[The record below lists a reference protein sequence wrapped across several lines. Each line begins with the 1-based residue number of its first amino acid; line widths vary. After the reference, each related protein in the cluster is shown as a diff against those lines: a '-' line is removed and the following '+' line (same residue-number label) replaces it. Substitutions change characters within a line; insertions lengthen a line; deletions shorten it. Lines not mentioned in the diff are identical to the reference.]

1 MQIKNL
7 NKRIVLYILIISIIW
22 VIAIVIFL
30 KIAQVHY
37 HPILKQETI
46 GTGYDLKTEPLYSG
60 DSVTQSFTSSY
71 DALNS
76 VAIAMSYEDTISPST
91 TLLVEVFRNDVLLVN
106 QPLIIHAFPKGTF
119 VKLQL
124 NSTECLN
131 DSFKVVITNTSA
143 TTDSDAVFSVMKT
156 LVDVENL
163 EPYTQNGIVQNGFI
177 LFQTT
182 YETGHNY
189 YELFTY
195 LIWIV
200 ITSLITT
207 AFAKHLILRMGPEHL
222 PDC

>member
-1 MQIKNL
+1 MRIKNL
-7 NKRIVLYILIISIIW
+7 NIKFVLFFLIVCIIW
-22 VIAIVIFL
+22 VMAFVIFL
-30 KIAQVHY
+30 KITQINF
-37 HPILKQETI
+37 HPTIKQETI
-46 GTGYDLKTEPLYSG
+46 GTGYDLKTELLYSG

-71 DALNS
+71 DVLKS
-76 VAIAMSYEDTISPST
+76 VSIAMSYEDTISSST

-119 VKLQL
+119 VELQL

-131 DSFKVVITNTSA
+131 DIFKVVITNTSA

-163 EPYTQNGIVQNGFI
+163 EPYTQNGIAQNGFI

-195 LIWIV
+195 FVWIV